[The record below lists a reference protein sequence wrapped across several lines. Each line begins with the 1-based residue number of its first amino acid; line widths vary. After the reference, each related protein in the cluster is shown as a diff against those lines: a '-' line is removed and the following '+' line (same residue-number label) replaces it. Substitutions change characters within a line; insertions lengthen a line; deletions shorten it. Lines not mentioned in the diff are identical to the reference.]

1 MSQALSLN
9 DYEVT
14 REGQVINKHTGHT
27 LKPKHNTTHYCYV
40 RIGGKNYLIHRL
52 VAEKYIPNPENK
64 PQVNHKDG
72 NKDNNHVDNLE
83 WTTAKENK
91 THAVDHELVASGTQ
105 IVHSRLTEE
114 DVRFIRANAKKTM
127 KIKDLA
133 AKYHVSVRT
142 ISNIVNHRTWNHI
155 SD

>member
-1 MSQALSLN
+1 MN
-9 DYEVT
+9 DFCPSGYDVT
-14 REGQVINKHTGHT
+14 PEGQVINTT
-27 LKPKHNTTHYCYV
+27 TNYVLKPKHNSSQYCYV
-40 RIGGKNYLIHRL
+40 RMKGKNYYIHRL
-52 VAEKYIPNPENK
+52 VASKYIPNPENK

-91 THAVDHELVASGTQ
+91 THAVDHNLVASGTQ
-105 IVHSRLTEE
+105 IVHSRLTED

-133 AKYHVSVRT
+133 AKYHVSLKT
-142 ISNIVNHRTWNHI
+142 IGDIVNYRTWNHI

>member
-1 MSQALSLN
+1 MN
-9 DYEVT
+9 DFCPSGYDVT
-14 REGQVINKHTGHT
+14 PEGLVINTT
-27 LKPKHNTTHYCYV
+27 TNYVLKPKHNSSQYCYV
-40 RIGGKNYLIHRL
+40 RMKGKNYYIHRL
-52 VAEKYIPNPENK
+52 VASKYIPNPENK

-91 THAVDHELVASGTQ
+91 THAVDHNLVASGTQ
-105 IVHSRLTEE
+105 ISHSRLTEE

-127 KIKDLA
+127 KMKDLA
-133 AKYHVSVRT
+133 TKYHVSAKT
-142 ISNIVNHRTWNHI
+142 IRDIVYRRTWNHI